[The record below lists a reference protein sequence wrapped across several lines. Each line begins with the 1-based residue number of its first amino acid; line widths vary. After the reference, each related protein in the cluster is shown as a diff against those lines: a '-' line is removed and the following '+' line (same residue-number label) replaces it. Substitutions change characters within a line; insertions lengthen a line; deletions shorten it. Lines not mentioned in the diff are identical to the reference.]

1 MKQLILA
8 SGEFALVDDDI
19 YEIVKD
25 RRWCLSNGYPS
36 CRQTTNIGESR
47 ILYLHQFVLGHAPRG
62 MHIDHINRNKLDNR
76 RENLRHVTHQVNM
89 LNRKK
94 KAKGVSYDRTHRKY
108 KAYYDKITIGKPKK
122 RINIGTFNTESEA
135 VEARQKFLE
144 EQKRCAT

>member
-8 SGEFALVDDDI
+8 SGEFALVDDEI
-19 YEIVKD
+19 YELAKD
-25 RRWCLSNGYPS
+25 
-36 CRQTTNIGESR
+36 
-47 ILYLHQFVLGHAPRG
+47 
-62 MHIDHINRNKLDNR
+62 
-76 RENLRHVTHQVNM
+76 
-89 LNRKK
+89 
-94 KAKGVSYDRTHRKY
+94 KGVSYDRTHEKY